1 MLLLLLLNII
11 IRIPSIPHEKG
22 YDSFFIH
29 SLANS
34 ISYAG
39 VAQWWINGMSVFGL
53 YPYSYASAVPFS
65 LSGISQTTGISMEI
79 TILIFCVTLGLF
91 SVFASYSLATV
102 LYDNFIHRFLF
113 AAIFSIS
120 AGTVNLT
127 SWEIT
132 TRAQILIFF
141 PFLIYLVFQIIKL
154 KIKFALLFILTALLL
169 LATHHFVY
177 LTLFYSVLIVI
188 SALGY
193 KLFKGENKYSY
204 MQKTQF
210 KRINFNYVYI
220 LTVFLL
226 IVLIFLFGTRWGLIT
241 AGSRYGWI
249 ITIIMIAGR
258 NVGFT
263 LLLAAGGLTYLALKK
278 TS

>member
-1 MLLLLLLNII
+1 
-11 IRIPSIPHEKG
+11 
-22 YDSFFIH
+22 
-29 SLANS
+29 
-34 ISYAG
+34 
-39 VAQWWINGMSVFGL
+39 
-53 YPYSYASAVPFS
+53 
-65 LSGISQTTGISMEI
+65 MEI
-79 TILIFCVTLGLF
+79 AILLFCVTLGLF
-91 SVFASYSLATV
+91 SIFASYSLATV

-120 AGTVNLT
+120 AGTLNLT
-127 SWEIT
+127 TWEIT

-193 KLFKGENKYSY
+193 KLFKGENKYSH

-210 KRINFNYVYI
+210 RRINFNYVYI
-220 LTVFLL
+220 LIVFLL

-241 AGSRYGWI
+241 AGSRYAWI
-249 ITIIMIAGR
+249 ITIVMIAGR
-258 NVGFT
+258 NVGFH
-263 LLLAAGGLTYLALKK
+263 LATFSRWSYISCSQKK
-278 TS
+278 QVN